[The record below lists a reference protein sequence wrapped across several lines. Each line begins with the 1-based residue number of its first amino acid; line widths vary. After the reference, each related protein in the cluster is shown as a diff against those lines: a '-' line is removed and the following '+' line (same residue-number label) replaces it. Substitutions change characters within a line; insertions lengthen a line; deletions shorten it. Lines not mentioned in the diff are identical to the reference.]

1 MDDVQAALA
10 KVEAEIEALG
20 AKLEKIE
27 ADVEAS
33 WRLALRGS
41 PCVVHLVPLARALS
55 LPTDSLLRLSTLEA
69 VRLPER
75 ARQVCAQVRQ
85 KLVVSDTLR
94 TGTYI

>member
-1 MDDVQAALA
+1 MRRDAATTVATLTLP
-10 KVEAEIEALG
+10 AEERAQRQPNATFG
-20 AKLEKIE
+20 AF
-27 ADVEAS
+27 
-33 WRLALRGS
+33 
-41 PCVVHLVPLARALS
+41 VVHLVPLARALS

-94 TGTYI
+94 TGTYV